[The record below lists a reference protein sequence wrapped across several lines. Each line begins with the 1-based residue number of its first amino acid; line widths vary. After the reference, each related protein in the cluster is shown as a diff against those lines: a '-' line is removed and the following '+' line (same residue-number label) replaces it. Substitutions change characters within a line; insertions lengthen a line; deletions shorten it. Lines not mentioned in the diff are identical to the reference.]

1 MYVLNQYGGTVSVI
15 DPGTNTV
22 TATIEVGNFP
32 EGAICLP
39 DGSAVYV
46 PNHFTRTVSVIDT
59 DTNTV
64 TATVTV
70 GDGPRFP
77 VALPD
82 GSAVYMPS
90 LNDETVSV
98 IDASTN
104 TVTARVRSETKSGRI
119 RSIRWCFPTG
129 RRSMCRSTAV
139 PRCR

>member
-46 PNHFTRTVSVIDT
+46 PNYFTRTVSVIDP

-64 TATVTV
+64 TATVKV
-70 GDGPRFP
+70 GADR
-77 VALPD
+77 
-82 GSAVYMPS
+82 GS
-90 LNDETVSV
+90 
-98 IDASTN
+98 
-104 TVTARVRSETKSGRI
+104 
-119 RSIRWCFPTG
+119 
-129 RRSMCRSTAV
+129 
-139 PRCR
+139 RCRCRTGLPSTCPVSTTKQCR